1 MLESGQTHA
10 GVLVAFL
17 KDVLKQN
24 SPTIVA
30 TTTGPGSFTSIRVQ
44 LAAAIGFKMGYEA
57 DLFCPNTLEVL
68 LNAYPNHIPVLDSFR
83 GDFFCLVN
91 NAVTCLTKAQLET
104 LNQPLCGDLGKPC
117 KNLPEYLIHYYR
129 QHKNPFELS
138 KPAPFYVRTP
148 EYKKRST
155 ILNN

>member
-138 KPAPFYVRTP
+138 KPAPFYVRTT

-155 ILNN
+155 ILNK

>member
-17 KDVLKQN
+17 KNVIEKN
-24 SPTIVA
+24 SPKIVA

-57 DLFCPNTLEVL
+57 NLFCPNTLEVL
-68 LNAYPNHIPVLDSFR
+68 LSAYPDHIPVLDSFR
-83 GDFFCLVN
+83 GDYFCLVN
-91 NAVTCLTKAQLET
+91 NEVNCLSKEQLDVID
-104 LNQPLCGDLGKPC
+104 QPLCGDLGKPC
-117 KNLPEYLIHYYR
+117 ENLPKYLIHYYH
-129 QHKNPFELS
+129 QHKNASELS

-148 EYKKRST
+148 EYKKRSV
-155 ILNN
+155 IVQ